1 MQEITWLLAFLA
13 GAALGGFF
21 FGSLWL
27 TIRQLPT
34 TAWPVRLII
43 GSYFGRMAIA
53 LLGFY
58 LIIQGDWQRAIA
70 GLLGFIAMR
79 FLFVRRLQPSRRQLS
94 NSLERG

>member
-1 MQEITWLLAFLA
+1 MQGINWLLAFLA
-13 GAALGGFF
+13 GAALGSFF

-58 LIIQGDWQRAIA
+58 LITQGDWQRAIA

-79 FLFVRRLQPSRRQLS
+79 FLFVRRLQPSRHQLS

>member
-1 MQEITWLLAFLA
+1 MQEMVWLLAFLA
-13 GAALGGFF
+13 GAVLGSFF

-27 TIRQLPT
+27 TVRQLPT

-58 LIIQGDWQRAIA
+58 MIIQGDWQRAIA
-70 GLLGFIAMR
+70 GLLGFIAIR
-79 FLFVRRLQPSRRQLS
+79 FMFVRRLQPSRRSLS
-94 NSLERG
+94 NSLEQG

>member
-34 TAWPVRLII
+34 TAWPIRLVI

-79 FLFVRRLQPSRRQLS
+79 FLFVRRLQPSRRQSS
-94 NSLERG
+94 NSLEQG